1 MKTLEFKTKIKR
13 DRKITLP
20 DKFNSEFENERDARV
35 IILLDDDE
43 KKEWQKVVYD
53 NFLKGYSDADA
64 VYDKL

>member
-43 KKEWQKVVYD
+43 KKEWQKIVYD
-53 NFLKGYSDADA
+53 NFLNGYSDADA